1 MPNLAKTRIVCI
13 SDTHNQT
20 PRLPKGDV
28 LICAGDMTNQGG
40 LREMKRFVE
49 WIERMDFE
57 VKVVVGGKLC
67 FFSFRSVMGIGS
79 W

>member
-1 MPNLAKTRIVCI
+1 M
-13 SDTHNQT
+13 
-20 PRLPKGDV
+20 